1 MPIYGALLENSHA
14 RSLHGEAGRARLG
27 LHAGPAAVAD
37 TVQARSENGVR
48 GGTHT
53 FARQREQRVIDHV
66 DRTDPR

>member
-37 TVQARSENGVR
+37 TVQAHFENGVG

-53 FARQREQRVIDHV
+53 FAREREQRVIDHV